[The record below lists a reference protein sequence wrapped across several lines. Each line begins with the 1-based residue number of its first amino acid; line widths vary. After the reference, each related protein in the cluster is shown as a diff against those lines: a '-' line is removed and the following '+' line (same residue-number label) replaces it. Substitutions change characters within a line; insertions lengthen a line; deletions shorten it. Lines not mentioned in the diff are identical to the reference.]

1 MNPETKAQAEAHLKI
16 IEEAVKAGAAIFK
29 RGTNDL
35 AFVYVPETHLATVS
49 HSYKWDFSKCREM
62 TLAEA
67 HYYVGT
73 MRALSLAQMKD
84 TCDRI
89 NALARQQGKVEEVDA
104 SDTPCVRFCAG
115 DVALIYDPRSGGI
128 CTFMNP
134 AGKEIFDFSKSRRM
148 SRETARRVVT
158 RSLDLSESEK
168 AFHVATID
176 APTDAETDAK
186 NNNLT

>member
-1 MNPETKAQAEAHLKI
+1 MNPETKAQLEAQLKI

-73 MRALSLAQMKD
+73 MKALSLAQMKD
-84 TCDRI
+84 TCNRI
-89 NALARQQGKVEEVDA
+89 NALARQQGKVDEVDTC
-104 SDTPCVRFCAG
+104 DTSCVRFCAG
-115 DVALIYDPRSGGI
+115 DVALVYDPMSGGI

-134 AGKEIFDFSKSRRM
+134 AGRPLFDFSACRRM

-158 RSLDLSESEK
+158 RSLDLSEDEK
-168 AFHVATID
+168 AFHLATID
-176 APTDAETDAK
+176 APTDAKTNAK
-186 NNNLT
+186 NYYLK